1 MKTHE
6 YYDVELSVSYTIK
19 VTVLASDE
27 DDAFESAVAE
37 AEYDVPS
44 SAYRVGIDSEDITLN
59 TDGDDYDEH
68 AD

>member
-1 MKTHE
+1 MPKHE
-6 YYDVELSVSYTIK
+6 YYDVELSVSYRIK

-37 AEYDVPS
+37 AEYDVPK

-59 TDGDDYDEH
+59 IDGDDYDEH